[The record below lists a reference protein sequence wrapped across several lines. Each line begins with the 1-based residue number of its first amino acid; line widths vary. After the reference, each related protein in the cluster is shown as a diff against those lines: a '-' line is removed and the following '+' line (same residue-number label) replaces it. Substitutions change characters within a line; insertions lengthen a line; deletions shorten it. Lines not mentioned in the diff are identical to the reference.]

1 MKILSAPNVVNE
13 SSLSFI
19 SKTTDDYGIK
29 KIILNINRPLS
40 FKHFE
45 EEHLSFNLY
54 LNEAM
59 QQNTKLVESYFYKYL
74 ADIIWAGSDTFIEII
89 ASDFIN
95 QSIKFSDRIKI
106 PKKNFNNKTANEILK
121 VREKLAKN
129 KIDLNEGKKDF
140 IQLFNANQY
149 LLNDNNI
156 RVIYKETLNLF
167 NSTNIIKFSLKNEL
181 FKNLFILAEVI
192 DEGEF
197 LSSKKKF
204 RTSRTK
210 FI

>member
-1 MKILSAPNVVNE
+1 MVIKPLEVKKNEKNNYEFSLLLDKDKNVIINYANKEHVVFDLSVVKDKKPKIEILSAPNVVNE

-45 EEHLSFNLY
+45 EEYLSFNLY

-74 ADIIWAGSDTFIEII
+74 ADIIWAGSDTYIEII

-106 PKKNFNNKTANEILK
+106 PKKILITK
-121 VREKLAKN
+121 LLMKYLKLEKN
-129 KIDLNEGKKDF
+129 
-140 IQLFNANQY
+140 
-149 LLNDNNI
+149 
-156 RVIYKETLNLF
+156 
-167 NSTNIIKFSLKNEL
+167 
-181 FKNLFILAEVI
+181 
-192 DEGEF
+192 
-197 LSSKKKF
+197 
-204 RTSRTK
+204 
-210 FI
+210 